1 MSKIKKQVNKAK
13 KLGMSNADL
22 LRMREI
28 AKKEAKK
35 METEATERSFLY
47 MLAIPLN
54 VLFND
59 YWQKTAKKKAPR
71 FIEDC
76 CSLYEAVQQGVV
88 TDRQLADF
96 LQDMAGITIEAEW
109 LNNKQ

>member
-35 METEATERSFLY
+35 METEATE
-47 MLAIPLN
+47 
-54 VLFND
+54 
-59 YWQKTAKKKAPR
+59 
-71 FIEDC
+71 
-76 CSLYEAVQQGVV
+76 
-88 TDRQLADF
+88 
-96 LQDMAGITIEAEW
+96 
-109 LNNKQ
+109 